1 MKLIVS
7 TTKVSLKQFARVLVS
22 RLARIYSPRQTRRKL
37 ILSTPFPQSWNE
49 FFKAQSDHYRRLPA
63 AYRDQFRQQ
72 TQIFLAEKRITGVEI
87 EVTEEMRLLVAASAL
102 ILTLGWPGYTWDQL
116 TEVLLYPEDFDRDY
130 TFGGT

>member
-22 RLARIYSPRQTRRKL
+22 WLARIYSPRQTRRKL

-49 FFKAQSDHYRRLPA
+49 FFKAWSGHYRRLPA
-63 AYRDQFRQQ
+63 AYRDQFKQQ

-87 EVTEEMRLLVAASAL
+87 EVTEEMRLLVAASAV
-102 ILTLGWPGYTWDQL
+102 ILTSWAGRATPGIN
-116 TEVLLYPEDFDRDY
+116 
-130 TFGGT
+130 